1 MIKTL
6 VHSALFALL
15 ISLAGASYGQVPQ
28 IEREALVALYNSTD
42 GANWKDNTGWLG
54 EAGTECDWFGVTCSS
69 EVVTRLI
76 FPYNSLT
83 GTIPTELG
91 NLTSL
96 TFLDLSRNSLTGSIP
111 SELGDLESLTILD
124 LGLNSLSGTIPTE
137 FGNLSNLTYL
147 SLSYNSLSGA
157 IPSEVT
163 DLPNLETTGF
173 AGNLFVGP
181 GFTITEKERD
191 ALIALYKSTDGAN
204 WKDNT
209 GWLGEVGTE
218 CDWFGVVCLSG
229 TVTQLILYSNSLN
242 GSIPKEIGNLTGLT
256 MLNLSNNTLSGI
268 IPSEIGNLASLANL
282 NLGANSL
289 SGNIPTE
296 LGNLSNLYTLFLSTR
311 SAYTSPIPPSLKNLS
326 NSSGQ
331 YNTDIHRLLV
341 LGIDDDNDGISD
353 SLDNHLM
360 EKAEYEVVKK
370 SGNSIV
376 FSRNNR
382 VVNVISSAWFDELTR
397 TDRYPFT
404 GELGKLIYEVF
415 EDQFDILMLTPN
427 SLGNGKNFAVRFKS
441 DSITGI
447 GKSSTAPSS
456 GWGSK
461 QKLMGSIYFQNP
473 NQIKIGPG
481 LHEIAHIWAT
491 PDMFLY
497 NGASGHAGN
506 SNLGGLLGGWKPN
519 TLEYLEDGNYKI
531 ETVRPNIIAPS
542 GWSHNFMP
550 YGNFE
555 LYLMGLFSPDEVGH
569 DLIQAND
576 LQWINTSEGI
586 FSASSITTTSMEEFI
601 EQNGPRVPNYRDSQK
616 HFDALFVVV
625 SKEPLTLDEWN
636 LYDSNLAEFE
646 ATEDDG
652 FKHRYN
658 FWEATYGRASISFN
672 RGDHLLASSLPEK
685 YVLTNVDKKISGLST
700 GVFPVEISYGDR
712 TIVDSDNAAG
722 ELVNLAAVV
731 VTNKNIATTQWLV
744 DGVKVAAGLSASVPL
759 PNGSTVVTFKATDDD
774 GGSST
779 TTTTITVE
787 APAYTATEEWPAPYN
802 GVTPDTYY
810 GLAFNNIGIFNS
822 SDATIYAC
830 LRLFTNGLA
839 SSSNGISQF
848 DIGLKVVSVGDAT
861 VQITKSREFNATGAL
876 SENVQAPDCSGIF
889 ETTTSLYTDII
900 QVNSSVLETVWSL
913 IDPTNLILKL
923 VSSKELA
930 ANSQSPQIQRDAL
943 IALYNSTD
951 GSNWKDNTG
960 WLGEVGTECDWFG
973 VSCSLGSV
981 YKLYLYNNS
990 LTGSIPPELG
1000 NLKSL
1005 ETLQLGGNSLS
1016 GAIPIQLSYLKNLEM
1031 LYLGLNSLNGSI
1043 PPELGSLSNLTY
1055 LNLQN
1060 NSLSGS
1066 IPSELGNLKKLTA
1079 LYLGTNSLS
1088 GTIPKE
1094 LGNLINLTKLY
1105 LNDNSLSG
1113 DIPAELSNLTKLE
1126 TFKTS
1131 GNSL

>member
-6 VHSALFALL
+6 VLSALFVLL

-69 EVVTRLI
+69 GVVTRLI

-282 NLGANSL
+282 NLRANSL

-456 GWGSK
+456 GWGASK
-461 QKLMGSIYFQNP
+461 N
-473 NQIKIGPG
+473 
-481 LHEIAHIWAT
+481 
-491 PDMFLY
+491 
-497 NGASGHAGN
+497 
-506 SNLGGLLGGWKPN
+506 
-519 TLEYLEDGNYKI
+519 
-531 ETVRPNIIAPS
+531 
-542 GWSHNFMP
+542 
-550 YGNFE
+550 
-555 LYLMGLFSPDEVGH
+555 
-569 DLIQAND
+569 
-576 LQWINTSEGI
+576 
-586 FSASSITTTSMEEFI
+586 
-601 EQNGPRVPNYRDSQK
+601 
-616 HFDALFVVV
+616 
-625 SKEPLTLDEWN
+625 
-636 LYDSNLAEFE
+636 
-646 ATEDDG
+646 
-652 FKHRYN
+652 
-658 FWEATYGRASISFN
+658 
-672 RGDHLLASSLPEK
+672 
-685 YVLTNVDKKISGLST
+685 
-700 GVFPVEISYGDR
+700 
-712 TIVDSDNAAG
+712 
-722 ELVNLAAVV
+722 
-731 VTNKNIATTQWLV
+731 
-744 DGVKVAAGLSASVPL
+744 
-759 PNGSTVVTFKATDDD
+759 
-774 GGSST
+774 
-779 TTTTITVE
+779 
-787 APAYTATEEWPAPYN
+787 
-802 GVTPDTYY
+802 
-810 GLAFNNIGIFNS
+810 
-822 SDATIYAC
+822 
-830 LRLFTNGLA
+830 
-839 SSSNGISQF
+839 
-848 DIGLKVVSVGDAT
+848 
-861 VQITKSREFNATGAL
+861 
-876 SENVQAPDCSGIF
+876 
-889 ETTTSLYTDII
+889 
-900 QVNSSVLETVWSL
+900 
-913 IDPTNLILKL
+913 
-923 VSSKELA
+923 
-930 ANSQSPQIQRDAL
+930 
-943 IALYNSTD
+943 
-951 GSNWKDNTG
+951 
-960 WLGEVGTECDWFG
+960 
-973 VSCSLGSV
+973 
-981 YKLYLYNNS
+981 
-990 LTGSIPPELG
+990 
-1000 NLKSL
+1000 
-1005 ETLQLGGNSLS
+1005 
-1016 GAIPIQLSYLKNLEM
+1016 
-1031 LYLGLNSLNGSI
+1031 
-1043 PPELGSLSNLTY
+1043 
-1055 LNLQN
+1055 
-1060 NSLSGS
+1060 
-1066 IPSELGNLKKLTA
+1066 
-1079 LYLGTNSLS
+1079 
-1088 GTIPKE
+1088 
-1094 LGNLINLTKLY
+1094 
-1105 LNDNSLSG
+1105 
-1113 DIPAELSNLTKLE
+1113 
-1126 TFKTS
+1126 
-1131 GNSL
+1131 